1 MALVNQFTTSLDPGL
16 ELAFTSLLFHSLREF
31 LALFLGLLALA
42 ALFLGLLPLLLALF
56 LGLLALT
63 LGLLA
68 FLALGLLALAL
79 GLLALAALFLGL
91 LPLLLTLFLEAF
103 LQRFL
108 KSCQRLRLATF
119 ARGEA
124 NLAAQELLTHTSR
137 DALAGALLGLLAPLR

>member
-56 LGLLALT
+56 LGLLA
-63 LGLLA
+63 

-91 LPLLLTLFLEAF
+91 LALLLALFLEAF

-108 KSCQRLRLATF
+108 KSCHRLRLATF

-124 NLAAQELLTHTSR
+124 NLAAFELPTHASR